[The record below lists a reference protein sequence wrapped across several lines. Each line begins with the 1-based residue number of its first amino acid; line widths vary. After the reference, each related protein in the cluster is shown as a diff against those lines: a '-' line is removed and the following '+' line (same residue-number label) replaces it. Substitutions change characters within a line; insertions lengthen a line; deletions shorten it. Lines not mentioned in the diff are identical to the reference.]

1 MVKVGPRELRI
12 YETSSGECPFE
23 DWLDGFR
30 DAVGRAR
37 IQVRL
42 DRIEQGNLG
51 DNKSVGGGVRELRI
65 DFGPGYRV
73 YFAEDGPVIVLL
85 LIGGDKSTQTKDIKT
100 AMKYWNE
107 YREVNDASTLQK
119 LQRKPAAPSKRQR

>member
-1 MVKVGPRELRI
+1 
-12 YETSSGECPFE
+12 
-23 DWLDGFR
+23 
-30 DAVGRAR
+30 
-37 IQVRL
+37 
-42 DRIEQGNLG
+42 
-51 DNKSVGGGVRELRI
+51 VRELRI

-100 AMKYWNE
+100 ARKYWNE